1 MRRRTLFQQR
11 ERKGKPRLVIFFPII
26 EDLLNVTGHWIDPD
40 SNRLLHDEFILLSPV
55 LYAAE
60 LILGVYGRR
69 KKVGW

>member
-1 MRRRTLFQQR
+1 M
-11 ERKGKPRLVIFFPII
+11 IFFPII